1 MPSCDL
7 LLIVLDGVGWARL
20 GLVWLEPR
28 RSPRPALAEQVPAL
42 VEGDLE
48 VGEALRRGVVERC
61 VGVLVAQLVFLVD
74 EVVDPGQYLLVVHRH
89 M

>member
-1 MPSCDL
+1 MSAGGC
-7 LLIVLDGVGWARL
+7 L
-20 GLVWLEPR
+20 GLVGLESG
-28 RSPRPALAEQVPAL
+28 RSPCPALAEQIPAL

-48 VGEALRRGVVERC
+48 VGEALCRGVVERR

-89 M
+89 MSSPTSVGRKPA